1 MTRIESMVDGIEYD
15 FDKLNQLIGSK
26 FDKSTKLATPA
37 EVAKTKRG
45 ICHESAIFMAYK
57 FHNKKV
63 RYFTFMFTTRNL
75 KTGAELHHSGSTW
88 WYHKRWWIKDSGG
101 RLIGFPTEEAL
112 KDFLDDVFTSI
123 ESPIEKWANLGQLD
137 KFDWSY
143 GEWISQI

>member
-1 MTRIESMVDGIEYD
+1 MTKIEALVDGIEYD

-37 EVAKTKRG
+37 EVAKTRRG
-45 ICHESAIFMAYK
+45 ICHESAIFMAKK
-57 FHNKKV
+57 FSEKKV
-63 RYFTFMFTTRNL
+63 RYFTFLFTTKHRRT
-75 KTGAELHHSGSTW
+75 KTLLHHSGTSW

-112 KDFLDDVFTSI
+112 RDFLSGIFESI
-123 ESPIEKWANLGQLD
+123 ESPIEKWANLGRLN